1 MDTFLYETN
10 YLIYAMHIFY
20 QLPFEAEL
28 IKEKERILLKSKN
41 LPDVCEISFWKNNVI
56 EIVIEQ
62 AKDMIYYLH
71 FEFLTFQ
78 GAKSIFDDFFI
89 YCKERY
95 IDKKYEVLICCS
107 GGFTSTLFAEGVK
120 EEARRRKSQV
130 IISSGCYNHMQW
142 QEVEKQY
149 DLVLLAPQI
158 AYLLSN
164 HKNCPWIKAI
174 PTNLYATYNYRK
186 VLDLIDQ
193 QINVTN

>member
-71 FEFLTFQ
+71 FEFLTRMDFHYQ
-78 GAKSIFDDFFI
+78 GISQLNLP
-89 YCKERY
+89 ESS
-95 IDKKYEVLICCS
+95 YE
-107 GGFTSTLFAEGVK
+107 
-120 EEARRRKSQV
+120 
-130 IISSGCYNHMQW
+130 
-142 QEVEKQY
+142 
-149 DLVLLAPQI
+149 
-158 AYLLSN
+158 
-164 HKNCPWIKAI
+164 
-174 PTNLYATYNYRK
+174 
-186 VLDLIDQ
+186 
-193 QINVTN
+193 